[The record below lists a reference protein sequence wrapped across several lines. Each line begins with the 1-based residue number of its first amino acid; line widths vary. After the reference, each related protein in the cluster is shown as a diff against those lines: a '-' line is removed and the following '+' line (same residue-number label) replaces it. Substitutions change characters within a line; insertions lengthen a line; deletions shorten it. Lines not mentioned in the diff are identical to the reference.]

1 MNSILQY
8 KFLSNSILNWGI
20 AVLIT
25 LLSIG
30 FMFIVKRVALQ
41 KIKLL
46 TEKTE
51 NRIDDTVVDMFKIKT
66 KLFFLVIFSIY
77 IGSLSIKTPYRN
89 LINSVAMAALFL
101 QIAIWL
107 NYLIGKISQSVTLK
121 KQDSGTQT
129 AYKGIAI
136 AAKIGLWSFLVLLIM
151 NNFGINI
158 TALATGLGIGGVA
171 VALSVQKI
179 LGDLFASVSIL
190 LDKPFVVDDFIVIN
204 EYAGNVERIGIKTT
218 RIRSLTGEQIIFSNT
233 DLLNSRIKNYKRM
246 KERRILFSIGIT
258 YDTPYEK
265 IEQITEIIKRIVNEE
280 DARFG
285 RCHFKNYGASSLDFE
300 TVYYIKSADYGKYM
314 DIQHNINMKLFKTFY
329 DKNIEFAY
337 PTSVVYVKK

>member
-1 MNSILQY
+1 M
-8 KFLSNSILNWGI
+8 
-20 AVLIT
+20 IT

-30 FMFIVKRVALQ
+30 LMLLIKRIALQ
-41 KIKLL
+41 KVKLL
-46 TEKTE
+46 TLKTSTK
-51 NRIDDTVVDMFKIKT
+51 IDDTVIDMFKTKT
-66 KLFFLVIFSIY
+66 KTFFIIIFSIY
-77 IGSLSIKTPYRN
+77 IGSLSIRTPYRN
-89 LINSVAMAALFL
+89 LISSAAMAALFL
-101 QIAIWL
+101 QLAIWI
-107 NYLIGKISQSVTLK
+107 NYLIGKISKSVSSK
-121 KQDSGTQT
+121 KQDKGTQT
-129 AYKGIAI
+129 AYNGIAI

-151 NNFGINI
+151 NNLGINI

-190 LDKPFVVDDFIVIN
+190 LDKPFVVDDFIIIN
-204 EYAGNVERIGIKTT
+204 EYAGNVEHIGIKTT

-265 IEQITEIIKRIVNEE
+265 IEKITEIIKQTIKDE

-285 RCHFKNYGASSLDFE
+285 RCHFKEYGASSLNFE

-314 DIQHNINMKLFKTFY
+314 DIQHNINMKLFKSFN

-337 PTSVVYVKK
+337 PTSVVYIKR